1 MQFTQ
6 VTSSKIAHCFR
17 QHQWPLTKQ
26 WQNILQDHNW
36 TPAIL
41 TDPQKDHKTLRL
53 TNKPICVP
61 LKPPRSRCT
70 TATGWLFLFLFL
82 AGRAAA
88 VAAQNKCL
96 PCGQRHGSCTQQ
108 IHLYLNMQHNMAAVF
123 AFSGSNI
130 NLLWFSAPLIPRK
143 CSVLH
148 SPRPAYYTRLYIWLC
163 TNWKT
168 KCASALDNTTEERL
182 AVRRDRT
189 ASTDTFPGHS
199 RVRCSVFCLT
209 GRTELI
215 PGRWTLPASNSQ

>member
-1 MQFTQ
+1 MSLWSRQDPG
-6 VTSSKIAHCFR
+6 ALLLPDDCFCFCF
-17 QHQWPLTKQ
+17 W
-26 WQNILQDHNW
+26 
-36 TPAIL
+36 
-41 TDPQKDHKTLRL
+41 
-53 TNKPICVP
+53 
-61 LKPPRSRCT
+61 
-70 TATGWLFLFLFL
+70 L
-82 AGRAAA
+82 AGQQRWRPRIN
-88 VAAQNKCL
+88 VCL
-96 PCGQRHGSCTQQ
+96 VSLRRGSCTQQ